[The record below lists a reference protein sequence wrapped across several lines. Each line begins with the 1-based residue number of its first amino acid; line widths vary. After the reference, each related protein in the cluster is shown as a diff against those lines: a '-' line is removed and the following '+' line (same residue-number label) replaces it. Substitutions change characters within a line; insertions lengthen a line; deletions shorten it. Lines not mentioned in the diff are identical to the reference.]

1 MAYKFS
7 ERGVNDFIADAY
19 ANPQLKKDTI
29 TAMRGSLS
37 DFKAFVRKQFN
48 LTQKQDETLDKFSES
63 SASFLGERVACAF
76 EENVDLKATFGPE
89 PGSDKDFESKVTCG
103 GKVTHYDDCQWKEEA
118 YCECTFNILT

>member
-1 MAYKFS
+1 MAYKFN

-48 LTQKQDETLDKFSES
+48 LTQKQDEILDKFSEKA
-63 SASFLGERVACAF
+63 ASTLGSRVACAF
-76 EENVDLKATFGPE
+76 EENVDLKVSFGPK
-89 PGSDKDFESKVTCG
+89 PGSDIDFKSKVTCG
-103 GKVTHYDDCQWKEEA
+103 TKVTHYSDCQWEESG
-118 YCECTFNILT
+118 YCEITFHCLD